1 MHLQTPAPHDSFA
14 PQTARGAQP
23 AARGAAADRRAVREP
38 LDDAGAALLRNP
50 HIGALLESTAV
61 RFPHVVNQ
69 LAAVWTEPE
78 VLLAAVDALLLD
90 DRAHRQG
97 FPLATV
103 QELSDL
109 RNYYAAHVAPTLRR
123 LHVSRTHRAGSPA
136 AAPARRPAARR
147 QGGVRRFLWGLVG
160 V

>member
-14 PQTARGAQP
+14 PQAARSAQS
-23 AARGAAADRRAVREP
+23 AARGTAADRRAVREP

-50 HIGALLESTAV
+50 HVGALLEFTAV

-69 LAAVWTEPE
+69 LAAAWTEPE
-78 VLLAAVDALLLD
+78 LLLTAVDALLLD

-123 LHVSRTHRAGSPA
+123 LHVARTHRPGHAPA
-136 AAPARRPAARR
+136 APSRRPAARR
-147 QGGVRRFLWGLVG
+147 PGSVRRFLWGLVG